1 MRQILVVLGGVLGMG
16 SVRAAPPTPVPF
28 LIQHDYDANIDLFG
42 GGNYLTQD
50 DNLMLDAMTAAQGMS
65 KLQRVETA
73 KENLQKLLNP
83 VALHQLRASAEMGRQ
98 LYRVLYWLS
107 QAYDAEASPQEM
119 LEEVCPKVT
128 ASAEAATTLQ
138 EVLLYN
144 FHMAQHLGVTDF
156 QGQMRLG
163 LGRPPAVREK
173 DDNPD
178 NRLALAIP
186 ILPPDR
192 FPQVA
197 HQLFNY
203 ELFDGPLPK
212 ATSPDLA
219 PSQVEFAQ
227 KLIARGLLSPNAFQP
242 PHP

>member
-1 MRQILVVLGGVLGMG
+1 MACGV
-16 SVRAAPPTPVPF
+16 AAPPTPVPF
-28 LIQHDYDANIDLFG
+28 LIQHDYDANLDLYG
-42 GGNYLTQD
+42 GGNYMTDD
-50 DNLMLDAMTAAQGMS
+50 DNLILDSMTAAEGMS
-65 KLQRVETA
+65 KLKRVEMA
-73 KENLQKLLNP
+73 KENLIRLLNP
-83 VALHQLRASAEMGRQ
+83 VAWGGLRAPAEMQKQ
-98 LYRVLYWLS
+98 LYLVLYWLAR
-107 QAYDAEASPQEM
+107 AYDAEASAQEL
-119 LEEVCPKVT
+119 LEELCSG
-128 ASAEAATTLQ
+128 ASFSGEAGATLQ

-144 FHMAQHLGVTDF
+144 FHLAQHLGATDF
-156 QGQMRLG
+156 QGQIRLG
-163 LGRPPAVREK
+163 QGRPPRVREN

-186 ILPPDR
+186 VLPPDR
-192 FPQVA
+192 FPEVA

-227 KLIARGLLSPNAFQP
+227 KLIARGLLSPNTLQP